1 MENKKTDI
9 DELSEKVLRGMQI
22 ALKELVETSARNN
35 EELVIGDK
43 DGNIMDVPAK
53 DLLPT
58 VEKY

>member
-1 MENKKTDI
+1 MK
-9 DELSEKVLRGMQI
+9 I

>member
-9 DELSEKVLRGMQI
+9 DELSERVLQGMKI

-53 DLLPT
+53 DLLPS
-58 VEKY
+58 VEK

>member
-9 DELSEKVLRGMQI
+9 DELSEKVLQGMKI

-53 DLLPT
+53 DLLPS
-58 VEKY
+58 VEK